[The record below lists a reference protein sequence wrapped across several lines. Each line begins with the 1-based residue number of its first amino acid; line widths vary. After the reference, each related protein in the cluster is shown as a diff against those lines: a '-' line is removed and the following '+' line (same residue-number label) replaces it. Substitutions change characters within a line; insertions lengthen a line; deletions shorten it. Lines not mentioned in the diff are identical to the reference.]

1 MTDTFLFNRNLWVAV
16 IPSDLTNNRYVKDVP
31 PTIHVHQTQQQS
43 VIKALRGGGHFLLA
57 LSSAMGDGWERPS
70 PYFTGADETGVWAA
84 DTIPIG
90 DEFGDTHVARVG
102 SRYLALFLESA
113 VNEYHEIIGV
123 ITPKGFI
130 LPE

>member
-16 IPSDLTNNRYVKDVP
+16 VPSTLTDSIYLKDVP
-31 PTIHVHQTQQQS
+31 HTIYVHTTQQQA
-43 VIKALRGGGHFLLA
+43 VIKALRGGGQFLLA

-70 PYFTGADETGVWAA
+70 PYFKDVDETGVWAA

-90 DEFGDTHVARVG
+90 DQFGDTHVACVG
-102 SRYLALFLESA
+102 SRYLVLFLESA

-123 ITPKGFI
+123 ITPKGFT
-130 LPE
+130 LP